1 MLTRTYR
8 ILRRSLQALTGS
20 LHGAYT
26 RLEDPYT
33 VLTSAYRIFTR
44 RLHALTGSLHGVY
57 THLHALTGSLQGAYT
72 HLHALTGSL
81 QGAYTR
87 LPDPYT
93 CLRAVQP
100 TYSRHLRK
108 RRVGAVGCLARLND
122 ARLNDLGSRIVLMRR
137 ARSAPALGVWGRS
150 PQAPEAL
157 T

>member
-44 RLHALTGSLHGVY
+44 R
-57 THLHALTGSLQGAYT
+57 
-72 HLHALTGSL
+72 LHALTGSL

>member
-33 VLTSAYRIFTR
+33 MLTSAYRIFTR
-44 RLHALTGSLHGVY
+44 RLHALTGSLH
-57 THLHALTGSLQGAYT
+57 GAYT

-150 PQAPEAL
+150 RQAPEAL

>member
-44 RLHALTGSLHGVY
+44 RLHALTGSLHG
-57 THLHALTGSLQGAYT
+57 AYT

-108 RRVGAVGCLARLND
+108 RRVGAVGRLARLND

>member
-44 RLHALTGSLHGVY
+44 RLHALTGSFH
-57 THLHALTGSLQGAYT
+57 GAYT

-137 ARSAPALGVWGRS
+137 ARGVPALGVWGRS

>member
-44 RLHALTGSLHGVY
+44 R
-57 THLHALTGSLQGAYT
+57 
-72 HLHALTGSL
+72 LHALTGSL

-137 ARSAPALGVWGRS
+137 ARGVPALGVWGRS

>member
-44 RLHALTGSLHGVY
+44 RLHALTGSFH
-57 THLHALTGSLQGAYT
+57 GAYT
-72 HLHALTGSL
+72 HLHTLTGSL

-150 PQAPEAL
+150 PPATERYILLFRAADRS
-157 T
+157 

>member
-44 RLHALTGSLHGVY
+44 RLHALTGSLHG
-57 THLHALTGSLQGAYT
+57 AYT
-72 HLHALTGSL
+72 HLHTLTGSL

-137 ARSAPALGVWGRS
+137 ARSAPALGAGPPGAGGINIRAAYVIR
-150 PQAPEAL
+150 